1 MKVGVWQSNY
11 IPWKGYFD
19 YINDVDVFCFY
30 DEVQYTKNDW
40 RNRNRLLND
49 NGLFWLTI
57 PVGTKYTKGKISDVE
72 IENKSILSKHFKTI
86 EQCYSKAP
94 FKNEILN
101 LLSPYYLDNPP
112 NTLSELNQSLLKTIS
127 HYIGIK
133 TKFVNSKDYKLK
145 DTRLDRLIWLNI
157 QLKAS
162 SYLSGLNA
170 KNYISEYEELLFSD
184 KGIKVKWK
192 HYGPYLEYNRIGK
205 LFNDQVSIIDL
216 LMNVPQNELLK
227 HIKSN
232 K

>member
-11 IPWKGYFD
+11 LPWKGYFD
-19 YINDVDVFCFY
+19 YINDVDIFCFY

-40 RNRNRLLND
+40 RNGNRLLNN

-57 PVGTKYTKGKISDVE
+57 PIGTKYTKGKISEVE
-72 IENKSILSKHFKTI
+72 IENKLILNKHFKTI
-86 EQCYSKAP
+86 EQCYSKSP

-101 LLSPYYLDNPP
+101 LLSPHYLENPP

-133 TKFVNSKDYKLK
+133 TEFVNSKNYKLE
-145 DTRLDRLIWLNI
+145 DTRLDRLIKLNT
-157 QLKAS
+157 QLDAT

-170 KNYISEYEELLFSD
+170 KNYISETEELLFEN
-184 KGIKVKWK
+184 KGIKVEWK
-192 HYGPYLEYNRIGK
+192 YYGPYLKYDRIGK
-205 LFNDQVSIIDL
+205 LFDDQVSIIDL
-216 LMNVPQNELLK
+216 LMNIPQNEILK
-227 HIKSN
+227 YIKSN